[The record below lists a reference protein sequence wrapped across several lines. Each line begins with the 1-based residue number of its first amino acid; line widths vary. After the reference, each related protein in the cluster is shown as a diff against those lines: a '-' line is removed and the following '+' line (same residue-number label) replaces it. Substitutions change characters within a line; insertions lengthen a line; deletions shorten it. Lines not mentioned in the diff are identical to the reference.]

1 MKRYMIILLLTLP
14 VFLILLPAALVHYFS
29 AEEASNLPPGEQIG
43 NRGAQ
48 KQQIPIQVYRE
59 EKQKIETVPLELYIE
74 GVVSAEMPAE
84 FELEALKAQAMAART
99 YIFKRLH
106 EGNFS
111 DVPKGAQVTD
121 TVKHQAYMDDEQRKE
136 RWGEQYEWKSK
147 KIQQAVNETAGIIV
161 TYEGKPID
169 ATFFATSNG
178 FTENA
183 NEYWEKQIPYL
194 RSVAS
199 PWDIESPR
207 FEERVTLSIGE
218 LEEKLGVQVDTQAAS
233 SGAWY
238 QVLDTT
244 TGNRIGRI
252 RIGGKEFSGREV
264 REKLG
269 LNSSSFTMRLTQ
281 NQVTITT
288 RGYGHGVGMS
298 QWGAN
303 GMAKNGNKAEQIV
316 KYYYQGVTLQ
326 SYNQVKRS

>member
-1 MKRYMIILLLTLP
+1 MKRYMIILLLILP
-14 VFLILLPAALVHYFS
+14 LFLILLPALLVRYFS
-29 AEEASNLPPGEQIG
+29 SGEPSNLPSGAQIG
-43 NRGAQ
+43 NRAVQ
-48 KQQIPIQVYRE
+48 TQQIPIQVYRE
-59 EKQKIETVPLELYIE
+59 QKQQIETVPLETYIE

-99 YIFKRLH
+99 YIFKRLY
-106 EGNFS
+106 EGRFS
-111 DVPKGAQVTD
+111 DVPKGAQVSD
-121 TVKHQAYMDDEQRKE
+121 TVKHQAYMDIQQRKE
-136 RWGEQYEWKSK
+136 RWGEQYEWKAK
-147 KIQQAVNETAGIIV
+147 KIKQAVNETAGIIL
-161 TYEGKPID
+161 TYRGEPID

-183 NEYWEKQIPYL
+183 DEYWDKQIPYL

-207 FEERVTLSIGE
+207 FEERVTLSIAE
-218 LEEKLGVQVDTQAAS
+218 LEEKLGVRLEAQAAS
-233 SGAWY
+233 RGTWY

-252 RIGGKEFSGREV
+252 RIGGKEFTGREI

-269 LNSSSFTMRLTQ
+269 LNSSSFTMRLSQ
-281 NQVTITT
+281 KQVMITT

-303 GMAKNGNKAEQIV
+303 GMAKSGNNAEQIV
-316 KYYYQGVTLQ
+316 KYYYQGITLQ
-326 SYNQVKRS
+326 SYNQVKRG